1 MRLRLALAGAASAVC
16 GVVAAVAA
24 AASPPP
30 PTDAPDGGAY
40 PTAAD
45 YVIVGG
51 GTAGCVLAARLCARL
66 PAASV
71 VLIER
76 GRRRTAA
83 QEDTGRAM
91 SAVGDAWTD
100 PALTEAWESEA
111 NPGLGGRPV
120 TLLTGA
126 TLGGSSS
133 INSGQWSVPRSPYA
147 STWGVAGLDD
157 ATADRLYAVAEGVI
171 APAVPPPAVKPLYA
185 DTYLAAAASAGLP
198 VRDAPTNNTDGADGM
213 WLNRLAAD
221 AGGRRRD
228 ACSAYLTPVLS
239 PGGACASNLR
249 LLQGTTV
256 TRVTLSPRSDGG
268 RHNSSHSCG
277 GGCDPFTAT
286 GVEVVPSAPAG
297 APAPT
302 AGCRPHT
309 ITARVQVL
317 LSAGPFGTPKL
328 LQRSGIGPPAAL
340 AAAAIPVRV
349 DLPVGAAALSRP
361 VGVLLTGYR
370 GVPLEPSA
378 NATARADAAAVAAW
392 RAGAGGVVGT
402 AITSAL
408 GRFERSRSLAGVSW
422 APPGATGGVPA
433 FVSACLSVPTAL
445 ATMVVADASPTA
457 PLRVAPN
464 LLGGD
469 PAEVAGIVA
478 CLSRLRSAA
487 AALPP
492 TFGAFDVLPPPATP
506 VSADTVR
513 GTASSG
519 LYTVAGAPV
528 GPVLTPALGVRGV
541 ARLRVVDASAIPS
554 IPASSALMA
563 SVYMLAEFA
572 AERLVE
578 CKGLWSK

>member
-519 LYTVAGAPV
+519 HHTVAGAPV